1 MDVFKKLTVRRRR
14 NSRSGSIVSDDD
26 DADFCYHESKAV
38 IVEKS
43 NDLSGGNTVSLYGR
57 RNTERPADS
66 CPSKMAVVT
75 SSKFDSDEIFLSV
88 AQAIINQ
95 YQNENMS
102 EREAICYTINNPD
115 DLMSFIEALDLRYIV
130 FASQNTDGMESTGD
144 DDTLSEIVVKARSIF
159 DTTLKAMWREYE
171 TLSSPRGTTGHEGG
185 FKQHR
190 EEMINLDDEYNK
202 HHPKTP
208 KNLRM
213 SPMRTSS
220 FNYRNH
226 GFISQSESIDSAC
239 SEGSNG
245 SMFRPFKRPRRW
257 FFPQNKS
264 ESLAAPLFSSTS
276 AKIVPETH
284 NSSTMKPVL
293 PKFHFNFGK
302 NNNLDN
308 IAAKKNSMLFGD
320 LSRGPT
326 AVQSLQLDGTSSYGS
341 LGHGNGSVSTY
352 VPPTSPIR
360 SVSLEMGI
368 IGNSNATTA
377 MG

>member
-1 MDVFKKLTVRRRR
+1 
-14 NSRSGSIVSDDD
+14 
-26 DADFCYHESKAV
+26 
-38 IVEKS
+38 
-43 NDLSGGNTVSLYGR
+43 
-57 RNTERPADS
+57 
-66 CPSKMAVVT
+66 
-75 SSKFDSDEIFLSV
+75 
-88 AQAIINQ
+88 
-95 YQNENMS
+95 
-102 EREAICYTINNPD
+102 
-115 DLMSFIEALDLRYIV
+115 MSFIEALDLRYIV

-302 NNNLDN
+302 KQQFRQHRRKEKLNAVWRPQQGTNGCTIVTARWNVFLR
-308 IAAKKNSMLFGD
+308 ISWTWKR
-320 LSRGPT
+320 LSI
-326 AVQSLQLDGTSSYGS
+326 
-341 LGHGNGSVSTY
+341 Y
-352 VPPTSPIR
+352 VR
-360 SVSLEMGI
+360 A
-368 IGNSNATTA
+368 SNEPDS
-377 MG
+377 

>member
-1 MDVFKKLTVRRRR
+1 MDVFKKLTVVRRR

-26 DADFCYHESKAV
+26 DADFCYHESGAV
-38 IVEKS
+38 MIEKS
-43 NDLSGGNTVSLYGR
+43 KDLGAGSSTPSLYGR

-66 CPSKMAVVT
+66 SCPPKMAVVT
-75 SSKFDSDEIFLSV
+75 SSKFDSDETFSSV

-102 EREAICYTINNPD
+102 EREAIRCAINNPD
-115 DLMSFIEALDLRYIV
+115 DLVAFIEALDLRYIV
-130 FASQNTDGMESTGD
+130 FASQNTDGMESSG
-144 DDTLSEIVVKARSIF
+144 DDTLSEIVIKTRTIF
-159 DTTLKAMWREYE
+159 DTSLKAMWREHE
-171 TLSSPRGTTGHEGG
+171 ALSSHTGMIGQEGD
-185 FKQHR
+185 FREHL
-190 EEMINLDDEYNK
+190 EEMITLDDEYNK

-239 SEGSNG
+239 TEGSNG

-264 ESLAAPLFSSTS
+264 ESLAAPLFLSAS
-276 AKIVPETH
+276 AKIVAEK
-284 NSSTMKPVL
+284 NSGTMKPIL
-293 PKFHFNFGK
+293 PKFHFKFGK
-302 NNNLDN
+302 NNHLDN
-308 IAAKKNSMLFGD
+308 IAAKKNSMMFGD
-320 LSRGPT
+320 INRGPT
-326 AVQSLQLDGTSSYGS
+326 AVQSLQLDGTSASYGS
-341 LGHGNGSVSTY
+341 LGNGSGPESTY

-360 SVSLEMGI
+360 NVSLEMGMS
-368 IGNSNATTA
+368 GNTAAA